1 LKEER
6 MYELALFSGYGGGI
20 LGSKLLGWRTVCAV
34 ERDAYCAQ
42 ILAQRQ
48 NDGLLEAFP
57 IWSDVQSFRADN
69 ADCAEVI
76 EGLRAIADSLVI
88 SGGFP
93 CQDISAAGKG
103 AGITGERSGMW
114 KEYARIIGE
123 IRPAYAFIENSPMLT
138 VRGLDTVLSDL
149 AAHGYDAEWDV
160 LSARDV
166 GANHKRERIWIVA
179 KRRDFCHTN
188 HNGHIAAEI
197 SASTASRGDSSP
209 QRSQQACQ
217 FTRPSEQY
225 AELANADMLG
235 RYDWQPKEQS
245 TEARLDAQCNTAT
258 SGEHVADTI
267 CDRWY
272 AWRSDDG
279 EYDGAE
285 PNAGCEYLC
294 ENVPNPHL
302 SRCEKQWRP
311 KPIQENQQWQ
321 AARAAI
327 ERRDWWRT
335 EPNVGRVVNGCAFR
349 VERLKALGNA
359 QVPLCAATAFALL
372 NERLKT

>member
-20 LGSKLLGWRTVCAV
+20 LGGKLLGWRTVCAV

-42 ILAQRQ
+42 VLAQRQ

-57 IWSDVQSFRADN
+57 IWSDVQSFRSDN
-69 ADCAEVI
+69 ADCTDVI
-76 EGLRAIADSLVI
+76 EGLRAIADNLVI

-149 AAHGYDAEWDV
+149 AAHGYDAQWDV
-160 LSARDV
+160 LSAREV
-166 GANHKRERIWIVA
+166 GANHKRDRIWILA
-179 KRRDFCHTN
+179 TRRDLLSHDRIGWRQQQPQSTQK
-188 HNGHIAAEI
+188 AA
-197 SASTASRGDSSP
+197 T
-209 QRSQQACQ
+209 
-217 FTRPSEQY
+217 
-225 AELANADMLG
+225 ELANADMLG

-294 ENVPNPHL
+294 ENVPNTHL
-302 SRCEKQWRP
+302 SRCQKQWQP
-311 KPIQENQQWQ
+311 KSIQAHQQWQ
-321 AARAAI
+321 AARFAI